1 MHSDECKLYA
11 SPGEPVKKLCL
22 QVSEKISP
30 AKAQSAAAFLN
41 GFLCAFAPLREKSS
55 LVRFQTGQVTE
66 RAEAGKEKVGAAFDS
81 HKSLQVVNARA

>member
-1 MHSDECKLYA
+1 MQTVRFTRRARQEVM
-11 SPGEPVKKLCL
+11 SPGFREDFSRKG
-22 QVSEKISP
+22 